1 MTTVLVTGGAGFIG
15 SHLVEALL
23 KRGDQVRVLDNLST
37 GKLENLA
44 GVIDQIKFFEGSLV
58 DVAAVRR
65 AVAGAEVVYH
75 LAAIASVPQS
85 MAEPVQT
92 ELVNTVGTVNLL
104 QAAQLADV
112 RRVVLSST
120 CAVYGDELTL
130 PKTEAM
136 LPQPKSPYA
145 VSKLAAEHYCRV
157 YYESFGLE
165 TVVLRY
171 FNVFGPRQDPKSAYS
186 GVISIFM
193 DKLATGI
200 APTIF
205 GDGQQTRDFVF
216 VQDIVQA
223 NILAASAPE
232 SAGEIFNIGTGR
244 PVTVQQLFET
254 MRRVFVSE
262 VTPLYAP
269 GRRGDVIHSY
279 ADSDRA
285 TRQLGWQAQVSLE
298 AGLKQLV
305 ESYKP

>member
-1 MTTVLVTGGAGFIG
+1 MATVLVTGGAGFIG

-23 KRGDQVRVLDNLST
+23 SRGEQVRVLDNLST

-44 GVIDQIKFFEGSLV
+44 GVLDRIEFIEGSLV

-92 ELVNTVGTVNLL
+92 ELVNTVGTLNVL
-104 QAAQLADV
+104 QAAQLADA

-120 CAVYGDELTL
+120 CAVYGDEPTL

-157 YYESFGLE
+157 YFEAFGLE

-186 GVISIFM
+186 GVISIFT
-193 DKLATGI
+193 DKLAAGI

-223 NILAASAPE
+223 NILAGNTPQT
-232 SAGEIFNIGTGR
+232 AGETFNIGTGR
-244 PVTVQQLFET
+244 PVTVQHLFET
-254 MRRVFVSE
+254 LRRIFACE

-269 GRRGDVIHSY
+269 NRSGDVLHSY
-279 ADSDRA
+279 ADSSQAVQR
-285 TRQLGWQAQVSLE
+285 LGWQAQVTLE
-298 AGLKQLV
+298 AGLRELV
-305 ESYKP
+305 ESYGL